1 MGRLIAGLVAAAA
14 RSQYFGIVLPK
25 SYHSLHS
32 VLGVLTPIRCE
43 TLPWRAENSPIR
55 PVRALFEFTCRAS
68 FA

>member
-32 VLGVLTPIRCE
+32 VLGVLTPIRFE
-43 TLPWRAENSPIR
+43 TLPGLRIR
-55 PVRALFEFTCRAS
+55 LFAP
-68 FA
+68 